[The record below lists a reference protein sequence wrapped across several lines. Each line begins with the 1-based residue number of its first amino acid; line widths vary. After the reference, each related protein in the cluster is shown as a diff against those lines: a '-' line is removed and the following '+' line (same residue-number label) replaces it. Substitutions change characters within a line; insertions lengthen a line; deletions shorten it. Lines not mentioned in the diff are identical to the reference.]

1 MIIYAANNGY
11 LDDVPVDL
19 VAEWESSLYRYMDSN
34 HPEIGEEIIEKSV
47 DQRNK
52 MSDDLLNKLGD
63 AIEEYKKTA
72 APRPQ
77 EEQKRTAS
85 PEEAAQ
91 AAEQTQQASS

>member
-1 MIIYAANNGY
+1 
-11 LDDVPVDL
+11 
-19 VAEWESSLYRYMDSN
+19 MDAN
-34 HPEIGEEIIEKSV
+34 HPEVGQEIIEKSV

-52 MSDDLLNKLGD
+52 MSDDLLKKMGD

-77 EEQKRTAS
+77 EKQKKTAS
-85 PEEAAQ
+85 PEEAAR